1 MTGPLAAYVR
11 DVAVLARKDLVLELR
26 SRETV
31 PAMLLFV
38 VGALVIFH
46 FALPSNAGEDAA
58 RGMLWIA
65 ILFTALLGLARAYA
79 PEREQGLLDGMLL
92 APCDRS
98 AIWLAKT
105 VSIVVFLLV
114 MEAIA
119 LPAFA
124 LFYAPV
130 GGAMIAAV
138 LLADIGVAAVGA
150 LLAAIALA
158 SRTSELILPLLFLP
172 LAIPVVIGGVGAS
185 IVDEPARFLWFLGLY
200 DAIFAIISWAA
211 FEYVVTE

>member
-1 MTGPLAAYVR
+1 VTAYLQ
-11 DVAVLARKDLVLELR
+11 DVAVLARKDLLLELR
-26 SRETV
+26 SRDTV

-38 VGALVIFH
+38 VGALVVFH
-46 FALPSNAGEDAA
+46 FALPDSAGDDAA
-58 RGMLWIA
+58 RGLLWIA
-65 ILFTALLGLARAYA
+65 ILFTALLGLGRVYA
-79 PEREQGLLDGMLL
+79 AERERGLLEGLLL

-105 VSIVVFLLV
+105 ASVVAFLVL

-124 LFYAPV
+124 LFFAPV
-130 GGAMIAAV
+130 TGTMILAV
-138 LLADIGVAAVGA
+138 VLADVGIAAVGA
-150 LLAAIALA
+150 LLSAIALS
-158 SRTSELILPLLFLP
+158 SRTGDLILPLLFLP

-185 IVDEPARFLWFLGLY
+185 IVDDPGRFLWFLGLY
-200 DAIFAIISWAA
+200 DAIFAIISWAS